1 MGSKITEKQMIKII
15 REEYKRRL
23 ATVLIESELKETD
36 MYDKRGNQL
45 LSPGLKVRHKASGYE
60 YTVDHIEGE
69 GEDAVIYLRHPEQ
82 PRFEA
87 GSIAE
92 GGTTINLSGV
102 DFGRIA
108 GGDPS
113 GTEIDQV
120 TSHKVDSEKGR
131 DLKLPQSSLLAVKKP
146 EFEKEYEVE

>member
-1 MGSKITEKQMIKII
+1 MGKKITEKQMIKII

-23 ATVLIESELKETD
+23 ATVLLESELKETD

-45 LSPGLKVRHKASGYE
+45 LAQGLKVKHKASGYE
-60 YTVDHIEGE
+60 YTVDHVEGE
-69 GEDAVIYLRHPEQ
+69 GDESIIYLRHPEQ
-82 PRFEA
+82 PRFEPEA
-87 GSIAE
+87 IAE

-108 GGDPS
+108 GGDPD
-113 GTEIDQV
+113 GKEIDQI
-120 TSHKVDSEKGR
+120 TSHKVDAEKGA